1 MKTTATEL
9 MKKLKFIEQEI
20 SNIHQNDEKDSY
32 VPIIENTNKDGHK
45 TLAPA
50 YDVIYDFMGN
60 RERIREFYEEE
71 SQIKKVLNEFNQRTL
86 INGYNLT
93 ISEGLVRLGQLKSEV
108 TVLTNITRRGK
119 YIQDSY
125 REGIRKATYDD
136 KVVKDE
142 LRKAQHELS
151 ALQVAIDRTNLTV
164 EIEY

>member
-50 YDVIYDFMGN
+50 YDVFYDFVGN
-60 RERIREFYEEE
+60 REKIRELYEEE

-142 LRKAQHELS
+142 LRKTQRELS

>member
-32 VPIIENTNKDGHK
+32 VPVIENVNKEGHK
-45 TLAPA
+45 TLVPA

-60 RERIREFYEEE
+60 RERIRELYEEE

-86 INGYNLT
+86 IDGYNLT

-164 EIEY
+164 QIDY

>member
-1 MKTTATEL
+1 
-9 MKKLKFIEQEI
+9 MKKLKYIEQEI
-20 SNIHQNDEKDSY
+20 ADIHLCDEKDAY
-32 VPIIENTNKDGHK
+32 VPIIENTDKDGHK
-45 TLAPA
+45 TLTPA
-50 YDVIYDFMGN
+50 YEVIYDFMGN
-60 RERIREFYEEE
+60 RERIKELYKEE
-71 SQIKKVLNEFNQRTL
+71 SDIKKVLNEFNQRTL

-93 ISEGLVRLGQLKSEV
+93 ISEGLVRLGQLKEEV
-108 TVLTNITRRGK
+108 KVLTSITRRGK

-164 EIEY
+164 QIDY

>member
-32 VPIIENTNKDGHK
+32 VPVIENVNKEGHK
-45 TLAPA
+45 TLVPA

-60 RERIREFYEEE
+60 RERIRELYEEE

-108 TVLTNITRRGK
+108 TVLTNLSKAGK
-119 YIQDSY
+119 YIQDAY
-125 REGIRKATYDD
+125 RGSLRKATYDAEL
-136 KVVKDE
+136 VKEE
-142 LRKAQHELS
+142 LRKTQHELS

-164 EIEY
+164 QIDY

>member
-1 MKTTATEL
+1 MITTATEL
-9 MKKLKFIEQEI
+9 MKRLKFIEQDI
-20 SNIHQNDEKDSY
+20 TNVHASDEKDSY
-32 VPIIENTNKDGHK
+32 VPVVESIDKDGHK
-45 TLAPA
+45 SLSPA

-60 RERIREFYEEE
+60 RERIRELYEEE

-142 LRKAQHELS
+142 LRKAQRELS

>member
-1 MKTTATEL
+1 
-9 MKKLKFIEQEI
+9 MKKLKYIEQEI
-20 SNIHQNDEKDSY
+20 SDIHQNDEKDSY
-32 VPIIENTNKDGHK
+32 VPIIENTDKDGHK
-45 TLAPA
+45 TLTPA
-50 YDVIYDFMGN
+50 YEVIYDFMGN
-60 RERIREFYEEE
+60 RERIKELYKEELD
-71 SQIKKVLNEFNQRTL
+71 IKKVLNEFNQRTL
-86 INGYNLT
+86 IDGYNLT
-93 ISEGLVRLGQLKSEV
+93 ISEGLVKLGQLKSEV
-108 TVLTNITRRGK
+108 TVLTSITRKGK

>member
-1 MKTTATEL
+1 

-50 YDVIYDFMGN
+50 YEVIYDFMGN
-60 RERIREFYEEE
+60 RERIRKLYEEE

-86 INGYNLT
+86 IDGYNLT

-108 TVLTNITRRGK
+108 TILTSITRRGK

>member
-1 MKTTATEL
+1 
-9 MKKLKFIEQEI
+9 MKKLKYIEQEI
-20 SNIHQNDEKDSY
+20 SDIHQNDEKDSY
-32 VPIIENTNKDGHK
+32 VPIIENTDKDGHK
-45 TLAPA
+45 TLTPA
-50 YDVIYDFMGN
+50 YEVIYDFMGN
-60 RERIREFYEEE
+60 RERIKELYKEE
-71 SQIKKVLNEFNQRTL
+71 SGIKKVLNEFNQRTL

-93 ISEGLVRLGQLKSEV
+93 ISEGLVRLGQLKEEV
-108 TVLTNITRRGK
+108 KVLTSITRRGK